1 MHDENGELTE
11 KDDVTGA
18 SGGDPEMIQSCE
30 K

>member
-18 SGGDPEMIQSCE
+18 SGGDPEMI
-30 K
+30 